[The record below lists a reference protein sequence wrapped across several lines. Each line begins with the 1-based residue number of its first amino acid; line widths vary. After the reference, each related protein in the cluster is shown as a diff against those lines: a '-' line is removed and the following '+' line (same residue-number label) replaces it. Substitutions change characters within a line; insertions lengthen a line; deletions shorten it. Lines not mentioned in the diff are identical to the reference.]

1 MVMMVS
7 RKSLVSAIGLLCGSL
22 ILAGCTAGFYKSQ
35 ADKDVY
41 KILKKVEEDIFGESQ
56 EFDIATDYSDKKPKD
71 ITAQSILNERSA
83 DKKVVLPINEALDYA
98 VQRSRAFQSQKES
111 LYISALNLTGEKHNF
126 FPQLFANSRG
136 TRSRLA
142 DGEQRGTVGSN
153 VGVSQALL
161 TGADIGVS
169 IANDLL
175 RYYTGDPRKSA
186 ASVLSLNILQP
197 LLRGA
202 GWKIT
207 GERLK
212 QSHRNVF
219 YSVRDFSHFQNTF
232 AVDVVMEYFRLLQAK
247 DVIYNQYNNYLSR
260 KAFTDYLRARSVDR
274 ARPEQVAESEQAEL
288 QAKDS
293 YLSAITR
300 FRNSLDSFKVT
311 LGMPQTVDLRLEDSE
326 MTKLRETGLLP
337 LDLSSD
343 GAFRVAL
350 KHRLPL
356 LNEIDQYEDDKRQVA
371 LAADQLKADLNI
383 FADATVDNDEGPT
396 EYEKFDFDNVR
407 TNVGVQLNLPLDR
420 LRERNQY
427 RATLIS
433 FEAAIRNLGLTF
445 DQLRNQIDQD
455 LRQLAQLRQSYEIQ
469 KNAFALAEN
478 RVEGNQ
484 LRLQAGTVIFRDL
497 SESQDDLISA
507 QNAVTNALVDYL
519 EARLGLLA
527 DLGVLATQKELFW
540 LKSDSLRVDLSKWQ
554 AAPKAP
560 SSEPIIVPKDNEV
573 PTPDQLFAD

>member
-1 MVMMVS
+1 MVIMVS
-7 RKSLVSAIGLLCGSL
+7 RKSFISAISLLCGSL
-22 ILAGCTAGFYKSQ
+22 LLFGCTAGFYKSQ

-41 KILKKVEEDIFGESQ
+41 RIIKKVEEDIFGTSQ
-56 EFDIATDYSDKKPKD
+56 EFDIATAYSDKKPKEV
-71 ITAQSILNERSA
+71 TAQNVLNERSPE
-83 DKKVVLPINEALDYA
+83 KKVVLPIDKALDYA
-98 VQRSRAFQSQKES
+98 VKNSREFQSQKES
-111 LYISALNLTGEKHNF
+111 LYVSALNLTGEKHNF

-142 DGEQRGTVGSN
+142 DGEQRGTVGST

-197 LLRGA
+197 LLRGS

-260 KAFTDYLRARSVDR
+260 KASTEYLRARSVDR

-293 YLSAITR
+293 YLNAITR
-300 FRNSLDSFKVT
+300 FRNSLDAFKIT
-311 LGMPQTVDLRLEDSE
+311 LGLPQTVDLRLDDSE
-326 MTKLRETGLLP
+326 MAKLRDAGLVG
-337 LDLSSD
+337 LSLTNTD
-343 GAFRVAL
+343 GFRVAL

-356 LNEIDQYEDDKRQVA
+356 LNEVDRYEDSKRQVA
-371 LAADQLKADLNI
+371 IAADQLKADLNI

-396 EYEKFDFDNVR
+396 EYEKFNFNQVR
-407 TNVGVQLNLPLDR
+407 ANVGLQLNLPLDR

-427 RATLIS
+427 RSTLIS
-433 FEAAIRNLGLTF
+433 FEAAIRRLGLNF
-445 DQLRNQIDQD
+445 DELRNQIDQD
-455 LRQLAQLRQSYEIQ
+455 IRQLAQLRQSYDIQ

-497 SESQDDLISA
+497 SESQDALISA
-507 QNAVTNALVDYL
+507 QNAVTGALVDYL
-519 EARLGLLA
+519 EARLGLLVN
-527 DLGVLATQKELFW
+527 LGVLSTEKETFW
-540 LKSDSLRVDLSKWQ
+540 LKRDAVSVDFSKWRSSP
-554 AAPKAP
+554 APAEAP
-560 SSEPIIVPKDNEV
+560 LTEPSGNQV
-573 PTPDQLFAD
+573 PTPDQLFAE